1 MDAIVKK
8 KENVCNPMDL
18 MNTIGRELQEIFE
31 LSSIKDGETR
41 LGIKDLA
48 SKERLNDRQIDKVCE
63 ILGRGDE
70 MKDFIKSFQD
80 NYELQKAKAKES
92 YAQSKKN
99 FTKLKKV
106 LPLLRN
112 EFNDG
117 IDRLDDIIDYFGVDT
132 EEEIFEEAESVAAL
146 FRQQN
151 NVKVDPVNLKAWLRR
166 GELDY
171 EKINLPEYDET
182 RFADWIDGRDWE
194 AHLDDEDYFKAL
206 PQKLSVYGVALV
218 LVPYLPNTV
227 YGAVRW
233 KDGHPLIQISD
244 RNQDLATCWF
254 TLFHEFGHVLKH
266 RNEDIFEGAL
276 NEPKSTKDKRERE
289 ANKFANSYLFK
300 GDDLRKEVFENVREG
315 EFMTASD
322 MAEKYKVNII
332 FVAYW
337 FIKAQY
343 QPTFQKRVH
352 IDFVSLYQ

>member
-1 MDAIVKK
+1 MDTIVKM
-8 KENVCNPMDL
+8 KENVCNPMEL

-41 LGIKDLA
+41 LGIKNLA
-48 SKERLNDRQIDKVCE
+48 SKERLSDKQIDKVCE
-63 ILGRGDE
+63 ILDRGDE
-70 MKDFIKSFQD
+70 MREFIKSFQD
-80 NYELQKAKAKES
+80 NYEKQKAKAKVS
-92 YAQSKKN
+92 FNQSKKN

-117 IDRLDDIIDYFGVDT
+117 NDRLDDIIDFFGVDS
-132 EEEIFEEAESVAAL
+132 EEEIFEEAENVAAL
-146 FRQQN
+146 FREQN

-166 GELDY
+166 GDLDY
-171 EKINLPEYDET
+171 ERINLPDYDEKG
-182 RFADWIDGRDWE
+182 FADWIESREWASFLSDDG
-194 AHLDDEDYFKAL
+194 YFKSL
-206 PQKLSVYGVALV
+206 PDKLSVFGVALV
-218 LVPYLPNTV
+218 LVPYLANTV

-266 RNEDIFEGAL
+266 RDEEIFEGAL
-276 NEPKSTKDKRERE
+276 NEPKSKKDKRERE
-289 ANKFANSYLFK
+289 ANKFANNYLFN
-300 GDDLRKEVFENVREG
+300 GDDLRKEVFDNVRNG
-315 EFMTASD
+315 VFMTAPD
-322 MAEKYKVNII
+322 MAKKYKVNLI